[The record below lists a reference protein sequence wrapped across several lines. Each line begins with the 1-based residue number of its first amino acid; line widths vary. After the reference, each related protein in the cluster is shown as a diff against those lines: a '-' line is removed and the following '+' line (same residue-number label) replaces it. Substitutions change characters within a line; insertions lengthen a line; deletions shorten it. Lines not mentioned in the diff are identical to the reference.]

1 MNRAIELAR
10 RNVALTALMVFAL
23 SLLILNPFFYMG
35 WQSANDRQAELEKEE
50 MMANLQLM
58 SAQAN
63 YDLNALRGERD
74 GLLAEI
80 AALVKST
87 MIPEAFSS
95 ADVYETMA
103 QEAKYRVTL
112 VSLSSVNEPSYETIG
127 ENTYEKYEINVS
139 VAGSLTN
146 IVAFL
151 NAMETEEKYPS
162 LRFEDVTVSKS
173 ESQDWEGD
181 LKLVILCQ
189 A

>member
-1 MNRAIELAR
+1 MSRVIELAR
-10 RNVALTALMVFAL
+10 RNVALTALMVVAL

-74 GLLAEI
+74 ELLAEI
-80 AALVKST
+80 AVLSEST
-87 MIPEAFSS
+87 MIPEEFSS

-103 QEAKYRVTL
+103 KEAKYRVTL

-127 ENTYEKYEINVS
+127 ENTYEKYEINVI

-151 NAMETEEKYPS
+151 NAMETEENYPS
-162 LRFEDVTVSKS
+162 LRFQDLSVSKS
-173 ESQDWEGD
+173 EGQDWEGD
-181 LKLVILCQ
+181 IKLVILCQ